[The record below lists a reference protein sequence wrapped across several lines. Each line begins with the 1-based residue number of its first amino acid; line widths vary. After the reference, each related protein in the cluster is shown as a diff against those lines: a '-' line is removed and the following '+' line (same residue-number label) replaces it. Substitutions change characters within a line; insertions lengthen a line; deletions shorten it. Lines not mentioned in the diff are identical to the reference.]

1 MEDGLRVMRSEDLSA
16 GDGIGWHG
24 GVAAVGA
31 VTKSSSHLASIS
43 ALATRVAACCRLL
56 QSEGHLN
63 YSGHVSA
70 RIPGEDEFLIHPFL
84 NSRARVTSD
93 DILTCDLDGQL
104 TAASR
109 SGQPPREVFIH
120 AEVYRARPDV
130 QAVLHTHAE
139 LAAVFSVV
147 AQPLVPI
154 RGAAYRWRTGVP
166 VHPYP
171 SHIDTP
177 AKGRAAAATL
187 GTHNALL
194 LRSHGGV
201 IVAEGIEAVLADAIH
216 FDENARAL
224 MQVIALGTY
233 SAPTESELDIIE
245 ASYQRSSHVEKVW
258 AYYIDRGLAAGI
270 LDPAAI

>member
-1 MEDGLRVMRSEDLSA
+1 MT
-16 GDGIGWHG
+16 
-24 GVAAVGA
+24 A
-31 VTKSSSHLASIS
+31 VTKSSSRPDSIS
-43 ALATRVAACCRLL
+43 ALTTRVAACCRLL
-56 QSEGHLN
+56 QLEGHLN

-70 RIPGEDEFLIHPFL
+70 RIPGEDKFLIHPFL

-93 DILTCDLDGQL
+93 DILTCDLEGRL

-120 AEVYRARPDV
+120 AEVYRARPDIG
-130 QAVLHTHAE
+130 AVLHTHGE

-147 AQPLVPI
+147 AQPLVAV

-171 SHIDTP
+171 SHIDTS
-177 AKGRAAAATL
+177 AKGRAVSATL
-187 GTHNALL
+187 GNHNALL

-216 FDENARAL
+216 FDENARSL
-224 MQVIALGTY
+224 MHAIDLGTY
-233 SAPTESELDIIE
+233 RALTESELDVIE

-258 AYYIDRGLAAGI
+258 GYHIDRGLAAGI
-270 LDPAAI
+270 LDPSLVREIR